1 MYRSHHIEK
10 LMQTSSW
17 IRKMFE
23 EGIELKKQYG
33 AENVFDFSL
42 GNPITEPPQAFF
54 DKLKEIADNPVPGT
68 HRYMPNQGLY
78 STRSKVAAYYSKE
91 FDMNINADDVI
102 MTVGAAGA
110 INVILKTFID
120 PANEI
125 ITFAPY
131 FAEYKFYADN
141 HQARLVVLGSDD
153 EFNPDLDRLRD
164 MINPETAAIILNS
177 PHNPTGKIYSEEF
190 IKELVEVLE
199 EGTARIGRPIY
210 IITDEPYRKIVYDGY
225 KNPIIFKHYKYTI
238 FVTSHSKDLS
248 LAGERI
254 GYAIVHPNMP
264 FKEKLMTSMAFSN
277 RILGFV
283 NAPAIMQLLVE
294 DIVAESVNIEEYK
307 EKRDLLYN
315 GLIDAGFTA
324 YKPQGA
330 FYIFVKSPIK
340 DEIKMIEHLKKY
352 NILAV
357 PGVGFGKRGYF
368 RLSYAVKKDVVVR
381 SLPLFKKA
389 MEELK
394 FIK

>member
-17 IRKMFE
+17 IRRMFE
-23 EGIELKKQYG
+23 EGIELKKRYG
-33 AENVFDFSL
+33 EDNVFDFSL
-42 GNPITEPPQAFF
+42 GNPITEPPKAFF
-54 DKLKEIADNPVPGT
+54 DKLKEIANNPIEGS
-68 HRYMPNQGLY
+68 HRYMPNQGFF
-78 STRSKVAAYYSKE
+78 STRNKIAAYYSKE
-91 FDMNINADDVI
+91 FDMEISANEVI

-110 INVILKTFID
+110 INVILKTFVD
-120 PANEI
+120 PFNEI

-141 HQARLVVLGSDD
+141 HHAKLIVLGSDD
-153 EFNPDLDRLRD
+153 EFNPDLERLRD
-164 MINPETAAIILNS
+164 MINPETAAVILNS

-254 GYAIVHPNMP
+254 GYAIVHPKMP
-264 FKEKLMTSMAFSN
+264 FKEKLMGAMAFSN

-294 DIVAESVNIEEYK
+294 DIIGESVDVEEYK
-307 EKRDLLYN
+307 EKRDILYD
-315 GLIDAGFTA
+315 GLVDAGFDV

-340 DEIKMIEHLKKY
+340 DEVKMIEHLKKY

-381 SLPLFKKA
+381 SIPVFKKA
-389 MEELK
+389 MDDLK
-394 FIK
+394 CMK

>member
-1 MYRSHHIEK
+1 
-10 LMQTSSW
+10 
-17 IRKMFE
+17 MFE
-23 EGIELKKQYG
+23 EGIELKKQFG
-33 AENVFDFSL
+33 EENVFDFSL

-54 DKLKEIADNPVPGT
+54 DKLTEIAANPMPGT
-68 HRYMPNQGLY
+68 HRYMPNQGLL
-78 STRSKVAAYYSKE
+78 STRSKIADYYSKE
-91 FDMNINADDVI
+91 FDMDINPGEVI

-120 PANEI
+120 PFNEL

-141 HQARLVVLGSDD
+141 HHAKLIVLGSDD
-153 EFNPDLDRLRD
+153 EFNPDLDKLRD
-164 MINPETAAIILNS
+164 MINPQTAAVILNS
-177 PHNPTGKIYSEEF
+177 PHNPTGKIYSEDF
-190 IKELVEVLE
+190 IKELVEILE
-199 EGTARIGRPIY
+199 EGTAKIGRPIY
-210 IITDEPYRKIVYDGY
+210 IITDEPYRKIVYDGH
-225 KNPIIFKHYKYTI
+225 KNPVIFKHYKYTI

-264 FKEKLMTSMAFSN
+264 FKEKLMAAMSFSN

-294 DIVAESVNIEEYK
+294 DIVGESVDVEEYK

-315 GLIDAGFTA
+315 GLVDAGFDV

-340 DEIKMIEHLKKY
+340 DELKMIEHLKKY

-381 SLPLFKKA
+381 SIPLFKEA
-389 MEELK
+389 MKDLG

>member
-1 MYRSHHIEK
+1 
-10 LMQTSSW
+10 MQTSSW

-23 EGIELKKQYG
+23 EGMEL
-33 AENVFDFSL
+33 ARFCSEENVFDFSL
-42 GNPITEPPQAFF
+42 GNPITEPQKAFF
-54 DKLKEIADNPVPGT
+54 DKLKELAENPIAGS

-78 STRSKVAAYYSKE
+78 SARSKIAAYYSKE
-91 FDMNINADDVI
+91 FDMNITADEVI

-120 PANEI
+120 PANEV

-153 EFNPDLDRLRD
+153 EFNPDLERLRD
-164 MINPETAAIILNS
+164 MINPETAAIIINS

-190 IKELVEVLE
+190 IKDLVEVLE
-199 EGTARIGRPIY
+199 EGTQRIGRPIY
-210 IITDEPYRKIVYDGY
+210 IISDEPYRKIVYDGY
-225 KNPIIFKHYKYTI
+225 KNPVIFKYYKYSI

-254 GYAIVHPNMP
+254 GYAIVHPDMP
-264 FKEKLMTSMAFSN
+264 WKEKLMTSMAFSN

-294 DIVAESVNIEEYK
+294 DIVDESVDIKDYQ

-315 GLIDAGFTA
+315 GLIDAGFEV

-340 DEIKMIEHLKKY
+340 DELKMIEHLKRY
-352 NILAV
+352 HILAV

-368 RLSYAVKKDVVVR
+368 RLSYAVKKEVVER
-381 SLPLFKKA
+381 SIPLFKKA
-389 MEELK
+389 MEDLK
-394 FIK
+394 YLK